1 MDNAGEGTLG
11 TGLWERK
18 FEQKKPFTLLS
29 VSPLIKKKTKNPKNS
44 RSQLLGQETVSGVHL
59 ESFWRSLAFLANIN
73 IPVRSVQ

>member
-29 VSPLIKKKTKNPKNS
+29 VSSLMKKNKTKPKKQS
-44 RSQLLGQETVSGVHL
+44 
-59 ESFWRSLAFLANIN
+59 
-73 IPVRSVQ
+73 